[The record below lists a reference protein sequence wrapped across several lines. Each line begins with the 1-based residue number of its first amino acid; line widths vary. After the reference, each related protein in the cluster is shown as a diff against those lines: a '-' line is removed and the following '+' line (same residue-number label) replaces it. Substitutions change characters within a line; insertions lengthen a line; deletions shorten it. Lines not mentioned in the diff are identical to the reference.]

1 MEKDGSKRSRVDDV
15 DPVVEIISRQ
25 PTSVSN
31 IAHFVK
37 EFIESEEN
45 LLEAEKKAHAE
56 AVQELEELVV
66 KEGHDPEFQPDFLSV
81 EMLRAQQKVLDTE
94 PTVDEDALRRLDN
107 LQFFFQDRVREIKSA
122 ADYRSDEEQPK
133 KKRRKSKKHK
143 LKKEGRKSGDL
154 GEETGAHL
162 L

>member
-1 MEKDGSKRSRVDDV
+1 MEKDGSKRSRVDDD
-15 DPVVEIISRQ
+15 DPVVEIFSRR

-31 IAHFVK
+31 IARFVK
-37 EFIESEEN
+37 QFIESEES

-56 AVQELEELVV
+56 AVHELEELIV

-107 LQFFFQDRVREIKSA
+107 LQFFFQDRSREIESA
-122 ADYRSDEEQPK
+122 ADYRNDEEPPK

-143 LKKEGRKSGDL
+143 HKKDGRKSGGL

>member
-107 LQFFFQDRVREIKSA
+107 LQFFFQDRVAGSRAISVRKQALICYNCINIDKLREAEFLTHSIFFYK
-122 ADYRSDEEQPK
+122 
-133 KKRRKSKKHK
+133 
-143 LKKEGRKSGDL
+143 
-154 GEETGAHL
+154 
-162 L
+162 